1 MHRNA
6 DGSWD
11 NPAVIEVAETDNLAA
26 KVFERA
32 EVRPHQIIAERRGD
46 VGRWHEVT
54 SQEFASHAKDL
65 ARGLYA
71 MSIRRGDSV
80 AVLASTSYEWALL
93 DIAILSLGAVTVP
106 IYETDS
112 SVQIAHIIKD
122 AKVKLVITQTSQQAE
137 LVKSVKHRSVSGILS
152 IDRGA
157 LRTISQDGH
166 SVAVEVVEE
175 AAAQT
180 KIDDLATIIYTSG
193 TTGMPKGVEL
203 THRNFVEGAMQCYDI
218 LPMLIDDPNSRT
230 LLFLPVAHVLARFVM
245 HCILM
250 GNGRLGFCPDTRTLI
265 QDIKTFEPTM
275 MLAVPRVLEKVYNSA
290 AATAGKGIRSS
301 LFSWSAEQAR
311 KMSQASAFPRPL
323 KASRH
328 AEAPS
333 EADPEPRQGDDEPT
347 ATPLD
352 ALTHTS
358 PGPQVTL
365 RAAHKLAD
373 ALVLR
378 KVRNILGPNL
388 HTIICGGAPLTP
400 TLADF
405 YRGIG
410 ITLLQGYG
418 LSETTGPITVHRPD
432 DNPPDS
438 VGYLWPGNSMKI
450 APDGE
455 LLLKGISVTQGYHR
469 LSDETAKAF
478 HDGWFHT
485 GDLGTIDE
493 DGRLSI
499 VGRKKELIVTAG
511 GKNVSPEVLEH
522 QLQTHPLIGHV
533 VVFGDNRPYIG
544 ALVTLDSEMLPQW
557 LRNKGLKVV
566 PPHRAA
572 AYPEVK
578 ASLAKAIKRANQGVS
593 RAESI
598 RRYRILNAEFTIENG
613 YLTPSLKL
621 KRHKVLED
629 YAKEINEVY
638 EMTTVEISGVGG
650 SIDVTSSENEPA
662 AER

>member
-1 MHRNA
+1 MHRNS
-6 DGSWD
+6 DGSWE
-11 NPAVIEVAETDNLAA
+11 NPAVIEVVETDNIAS

-32 EVRPHQIIAERRGD
+32 VLRPHQVIAERRGT
-46 VGRWHEVT
+46 VGHWEPVT
-54 SQEFASHAKDL
+54 SQEFVGHAKDL

-71 MSIRRGDSV
+71 MGIRRGESV

-93 DIAILSLGAVTVP
+93 DIAILALGAITVP

-112 SVQIAHIIKD
+112 AAQIAHIIKD

-137 LVKSVKHRSVSGILS
+137 LVRSVKHRSVDTIIS
-152 IDRGA
+152 IDRAA
-157 LRTISQDGH
+157 LRIISHEGH
-166 SVAVEVVEE
+166 AVPVSIVDE
-175 AAAQT
+175 AAAET
-180 KIDDLATIIYTSG
+180 HIDDLATIIYTSG
-193 TTGMPKGVEL
+193 TTGVPKGVEL
-203 THRNFVEGAMQCYDI
+203 THRNFVQGAMQAYDI
-218 LPMLIDDPNSRT
+218 LPELIAAPDSRT

-265 QDIKTFEPTM
+265 QDIETFKPTM

-290 AATAGKGIRSS
+290 AATAGKGIRST

-311 KMSQASAFPRPL
+311 KMSQASAFPRTQ
-323 KASRH
+323 KNKNS
-328 AEAPS
+328 EVPS
-333 EADPEPRQGDDEPT
+333 DADPEPREDQPYEPT
-347 ATPLD
+347 ATPLTS
-352 ALTHTS
+352 LTHTS
-358 PGPQVTL
+358 SGPQL
-365 RAAHKLAD
+365 RLKAAHRIAD
-373 ALVLR
+373 TLVLR
-378 KVRNILGPNL
+378 KVRNVLGPNL
-388 HTIICGGAPLTP
+388 HTIICGGAPLSP
-400 TLADF
+400 ALADF

-410 ITLLQGYG
+410 IILLQGYG
-418 LSETTGPITVHRPD
+418 LSETTGPITVHRPN

-450 APDGE
+450 ADDGE
-455 LLLKGISVTQGYHR
+455 LLLKGISVTRGYHG
-469 LSDETAKAF
+469 LPDETEKAF
-478 HDGWFHT
+478 KDGWFHT

-511 GKNVSPEVLEH
+511 GKNVSPEILEH

-533 VVFGDNRPYIG
+533 VAFGDNRPYIG

-557 LRNKGLKVV
+557 LRNKGLKVA

-578 ASLAKAIKRANQGVS
+578 SSLTAAIQRANQGVS

-598 RRYRILNAEFTIENG
+598 RRYRIIDAEFSIENG

-621 KRHKVLED
+621 KRHKVLAD
-629 YAKEINEVY
+629 YSKEIGQVY
-638 EMTTVEISGVGG
+638 DMTTVEISGVGG
-650 SIDVTSSENEPA
+650 SIDVSGPSEKDSH
-662 AER
+662 